1 MKLAGITQKDERGVI
16 GYIRGTSK
24 SYGRGWF
31 EMARDLNGKHVVVV
45 GATGVLGTQIAA
57 QLVNA
62 GAIVSGVVRDA
73 SLLDVTVVRRSAI
86 ADIRDGDAIAAALK
100 ELAPFDGVV
109 NAAGVVAFGDLKDLD
124 NKTLTDL
131 FAINSIAPIVMLRES
146 ASLITEGGFFLNIS
160 AVVAQAP
167 MAGMAAYSA
176 SKAAVWGAM
185 IAATREFR
193 RLKIDVIDARP
204 PHTETGLANR
214 PIAGSAPKLP
224 EGLTPLAVAT
234 TIVAGLLDGARDLPV
249 EAFAS

>member
-1 MKLAGITQKDERGVI
+1 MNFAGITQKDERGVI
-16 GYIRGTSK
+16 SYITGIEK
-24 SYGRGWF
+24 SYRRGWF
-31 EMARDLNGKHVVVV
+31 EMVRELNGKHVVVV
-45 GATGVLGTQIAA
+45 GASGVLGTELSA
-57 QLVNA
+57 QLVKA
-62 GAIVSGVVRDA
+62 GAVVSGIVRDA
-73 SLLDVTVVRRSAI
+73 SRLDETVVTRHAI

-131 FAINSIAPIVMLRES
+131 FAINAIAPVVMLRES
-146 ASLITEGGFFLNIS
+146 AAHMSEGGFFLNIS

-214 PIAGSAPKLP
+214 PIAGTAPKLP
-224 EGLTPLAVAT
+224 EGLSPQVVAT
-234 TIVAGLLDGARDLPV
+234 TIIAGLLDGARDLPV
-249 EAFAS
+249 EAFTS